1 MPFLRS
7 LSQAPCNP
15 PLFMGGKIM
24 IIKHKGS
31 TKKRIYER
39 LIAEKDAISKAKA
52 IGLDQSTIDLMISL
66 YREEV
71 VYFKEHYSENRG

>member
-15 PLFMGGKIM
+15 PIFHGGIIM
-24 IIKHKGS
+24 ISKHKGS

-39 LIAEKDAISKAKA
+39 LIAEKGAISKAKA
-52 IGLDQSTIDLMISL
+52 IGLDQSIIELMISL
-66 YREEV
+66 YQEEV
-71 VYFKEHYSENRG
+71 DFFKEHYSE